1 MIKNIKPKVKASN
14 DVVNTIF
21 SDDGIPKEGLH
32 YIFIAA
38 MYVDSV
44 MKQIKKLSL
53 SLPRRMQ
60 I

>member
-21 SDDGIPKEGLH
+21 SDDEIPKEGVH

>member
-21 SDDGIPKEGLH
+21 SDDGIPKEDVH

-44 MKQIKKLSL
+44 MK
-53 SLPRRMQ
+53 
-60 I
+60 